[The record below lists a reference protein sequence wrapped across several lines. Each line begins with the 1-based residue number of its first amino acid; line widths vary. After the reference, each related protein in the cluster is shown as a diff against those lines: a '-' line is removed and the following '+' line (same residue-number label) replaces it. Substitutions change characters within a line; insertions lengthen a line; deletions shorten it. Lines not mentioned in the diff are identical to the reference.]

1 MRMQITVIFVLP
13 GTNIFKKF
21 DTLLTLSD
29 DEAMNVY
36 FAFHFYVVQVKLSQ
50 KYYTLS
56 LFWVFSCRHFAR
68 WLPLH
73 PRMDHGLLLVPGRM
87 VRAIILGRNSIAL
100 LKSQQ
105 TFQQRFQ
112 YCRVSHTTIKI
123 LLKSLLR
130 FPQSYWIAPQSYG
143 LLRRCRVE
151 DGANPRDAVSSA
163 GDSKKSRESR
173 PWLHYSHLFP
183 SRSFVTFPRCN

>member
-56 LFWVFSCRHFAR
+56 L
-68 WLPLH
+68 L
-73 PRMDHGLLLVPGRM
+73 
-87 VRAIILGRNSIAL
+87 
-100 LKSQQ
+100 
-105 TFQQRFQ
+105 
-112 YCRVSHTTIKI
+112 
-123 LLKSLLR
+123 
-130 FPQSYWIAPQSYG
+130 
-143 LLRRCRVE
+143 
-151 DGANPRDAVSSA
+151 
-163 GDSKKSRESR
+163 
-173 PWLHYSHLFP
+173 
-183 SRSFVTFPRCN
+183 